1 MSIKSNFE
9 KALLRFA
16 YIIISRNSQELS
28 GKYPKLVCFSF
39 DYIGNYINVYGRYE
53 KSLLNKLREII
64 IQQGNSYT
72 VLDIGANIGNH
83 AVFFSEFFEE
93 VIAFEPNPK
102 TYSVLKINT
111 ELLVN
116 VTCMMIGA
124 SSRNATLNFSI
135 NELNMGDSRIISDKT
150 EINNEADSN
159 ITIDVSPI
167 DAIEEIKDKNIGL
180 IKIDVQGHEVDVIRG
195 MLNTLRKNTP
205 MIVFEQE
212 ATEVVGGSSDT
223 VKELKN
229 IGYNYFY
236 AIESRRSILSSSIPS
251 FIRIPLEL
259 LEIVVRGDGSD
270 AAECYEINSLE
281 KRQYNMLIAS
291 IVPIELSASA

>member
-1 MSIKSNFE
+1 
-9 KALLRFA
+9 
-16 YIIISRNSQELS
+16 
-28 GKYPKLVCFSF
+28 
-39 DYIGNYINVYGRYE
+39 
-53 KSLLNKLREII
+53 
-64 IQQGNSYT
+64 
-72 VLDIGANIGNH
+72 
-83 AVFFSEFFEE
+83 
-93 VIAFEPNPK
+93 
-102 TYSVLKINT
+102 
-111 ELLVN
+111 
-116 VTCMMIGA
+116 MMIGA